1 MEQNYFECSA
11 EDGNTDFALCSQI
24 LWRDLRVY
32 NTKALAALS
41 RGGVPQNNKKNMAP
55 HKGTDVLFIDI
66 LLYFAPISMPKFT
79 T

>member
-41 RGGVPQNNKKNMAP
+41 RGGALQNNRKIMAP
-55 HKGTDVLFIDI
+55 HESTDVLFIDI
-66 LLYFAPISMPKFT
+66 FLG
-79 T
+79 